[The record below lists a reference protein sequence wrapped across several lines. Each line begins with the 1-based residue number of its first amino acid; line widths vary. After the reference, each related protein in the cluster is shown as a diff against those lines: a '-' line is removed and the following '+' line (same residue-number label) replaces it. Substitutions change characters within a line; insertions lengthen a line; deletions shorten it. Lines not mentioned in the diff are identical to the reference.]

1 MIRIF
6 LKIILKYHCHT
17 SLTAIITK
25 LYGFAVIKGVIRT
38 EFPLL
43 PREGVEKQ
51 QRSSTN
57 Q

>member
-1 MIRIF
+1 M
-6 LKIILKYHCHT
+6 KYHCHT
-17 SLTAIITK
+17 SLTDIFTK
-25 LYGFAVIKGVIRT
+25 LYGFAVLKGVIRT
-38 EFPLL
+38 ELPLL